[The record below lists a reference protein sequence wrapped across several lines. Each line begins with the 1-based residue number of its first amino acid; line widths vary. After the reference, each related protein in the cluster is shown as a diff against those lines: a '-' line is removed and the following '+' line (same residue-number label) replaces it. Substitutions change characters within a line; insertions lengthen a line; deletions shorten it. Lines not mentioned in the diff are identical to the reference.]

1 MEAMP
6 FRETTEITRG
16 VKRPPW
22 EKALMTKEQLDKF
35 VQGYLYERKVRR
47 MTIEEIPDRNQP
59 EVRTEVPEPSAAVI
73 MVAKQPTAPPPAH
86 LLLTK
91 TPQIKDNY
99 YTREDSS

>member
-16 VKRPPW
+16 IKRPPW

-35 VQGYLYERKVRR
+35 LQGYLYERKVRR
-47 MTIEEIPDRNQP
+47 MSVEEDPVRNQP
-59 EVRTEVPEPSAAVI
+59 EVRTEVPEPTVVVS

-91 TPQIKDNY
+91 TPQIKGSY
-99 YTREDSS
+99 YTRIDS